1 MVTHC
6 RLYRLKYFLA
16 GGAVLR
22 RDTRYGGCW
31 ISLVQGVP
39 WVYCKDYPKLRQNL
53 SGIPKS
59 TLNDSLVAGLF
70 VLHVLRG
77 TGIVAAQWL

>member
-1 MVTHC
+1 M
-6 RLYRLKYFLA
+6 
-16 GGAVLR
+16 
-22 RDTRYGGCW
+22 
-31 ISLVQGVP
+31 P
-39 WVYCKDYPKLRQNL
+39 WVYCKGYPKLRQNL
-53 SGIPKS
+53 GGIPMS